1 MSVIR
6 VMDSNLSNKI
16 AAGEVVERLMNVV
29 KELVENS
36 IDAKATEIK
45 IDLIESGIK
54 EIKVTDNGSG
64 MDKDDITNCLLRHA
78 TSKIYDDDDLFD
90 IGTLGFRGEAI
101 PSIASVSKMEI
112 TSSMGDVGT
121 KVYVEAG
128 EVVKAEN
135 ADARRGTIIKV
146 NNIFYNTPARLKY
159 LKSLYSELAN
169 IIDYVD
175 KMALSFPNIKFV
187 LTNDDKTLLTTEGKG
202 NLLKVINNIY
212 GLKVASKMLPFKASN
227 DNYEI
232 EGYLSYPEVNRSS
245 RNGIT
250 ILVNNRVIK
259 NYDLNKSIMESYH
272 TYLFKDKYPIVVLNI
287 KADSSLIDVN
297 VHPTKMDVKFSMI
310 DSLKDLI
317 FKTFSN
323 VLEKPTL
330 IPKYEDESK
339 PVNNKVDFVDNSI
352 KIEDVQTE
360 DIRLDFSEEKEV
372 SYEPTEKQFE
382 ISEEIPSY
390 EEPKEKFVMINPLAL
405 VHGTYI
411 IGENE
416 TGMYIIDQ
424 HAANER
430 INYEYYLKEMG
441 KETND
446 FVDLLIPIKMEL
458 SNVEYLKLKEH
469 FEVFKTLN
477 IGIEDF
483 GNNTIIIR
491 SHPCYLKKD
500 YVEESLRRIIEV
512 VLEMG
517 EFSKEKFVESAA
529 ITLACKMSI
538 KANDHISME
547 EMKTLI
553 ERLRETSNPFTCPHG
568 RPTIISFTKYE
579 LEKMFKR
586 VE

>member
-1 MSVIR
+1 MSIIK

-54 EIKVTDNGSG
+54 EIKVTDNGIG
-64 MDKDDITNCLLRHA
+64 MDKEDITKSLLRHA
-78 TSKIYDDDDLFD
+78 TSKIYNDDDLFD
-90 IGTLGFRGEAI
+90 ISTLGFRGEAI

-112 TSSMGDVGT
+112 TSSTGEVGT
-121 KVYVEAG
+121 KVYVIGG
-128 EVVKAEN
+128 EIEKIEN
-135 ADARRGTIIKV
+135 ADARRGTIVKV
-146 NNIFYNTPARLKY
+146 SNIFYNTPARLKY

-169 IIDYVD
+169 IVEYVD

-187 LTNDDKTLLTTEGKG
+187 LTNDEKNLLTTEGKG
-202 NLLKVINNIY
+202 NLLKVINSIY
-212 GLKVASKMLPFKASN
+212 GLKVASKMLPFKAHN
-227 DNYEI
+227 DDYEI

-259 NYDLNKSIMESYH
+259 NYDINKSIMESYH

-297 VHPTKMDVKFSMI
+297 VHPTKMDVKFSMM
-310 DSLKDLI
+310 DGLKELI
-317 FKTFSN
+317 YQTFSS

-330 IPKYEDESK
+330 IPKYDSST
-339 PVNNKVDFVDNSI
+339 PVNNKVDFKDNSI
-352 KIEDVQTE
+352 EIEEVVAE
-360 DIRLDFSEEKEV
+360 DIKLDFGEEKEIV
-372 SYEPTEKQFE
+372 YEPLFE
-382 ISEEIPSY
+382 VHENDIVEDN
-390 EEPKEKFVMINPLAL
+390 KEKFVMINPLAL

-430 INYEYYLKEMG
+430 INYEYYLKEMS
-441 KETND
+441 KETNE

-469 FEVFKTLN
+469 FDVFDKLN
-477 IGIEDF
+477 IGIEEF

-491 SHPCYLKKD
+491 RHPCYLKKD
-500 YVEESLRRIIEV
+500 YVEESLRKIIEV

-517 EFSKEKFVESAA
+517 EFSKEKFVESAS

-538 KANDHISME
+538 KANEHISIE

>member
-1 MSVIR
+1 MSVIK

-128 EVVKAEN
+128 EVVKKEN

-250 ILVNNRVIK
+250 I
-259 NYDLNKSIMESYH
+259 
-272 TYLFKDKYPIVVLNI
+272 
-287 KADSSLIDVN
+287 
-297 VHPTKMDVKFSMI
+297 
-310 DSLKDLI
+310 
-317 FKTFSN
+317 
-323 VLEKPTL
+323 
-330 IPKYEDESK
+330 
-339 PVNNKVDFVDNSI
+339 
-352 KIEDVQTE
+352 
-360 DIRLDFSEEKEV
+360 
-372 SYEPTEKQFE
+372 
-382 ISEEIPSY
+382 
-390 EEPKEKFVMINPLAL
+390 
-405 VHGTYI
+405 
-411 IGENE
+411 
-416 TGMYIIDQ
+416 
-424 HAANER
+424 
-430 INYEYYLKEMG
+430 
-441 KETND
+441 
-446 FVDLLIPIKMEL
+446 
-458 SNVEYLKLKEH
+458 
-469 FEVFKTLN
+469 
-477 IGIEDF
+477 
-483 GNNTIIIR
+483 
-491 SHPCYLKKD
+491 
-500 YVEESLRRIIEV
+500 
-512 VLEMG
+512 
-517 EFSKEKFVESAA
+517 
-529 ITLACKMSI
+529 
-538 KANDHISME
+538 
-547 EMKTLI
+547 
-553 ERLRETSNPFTCPHG
+553 
-568 RPTIISFTKYE
+568 
-579 LEKMFKR
+579 
-586 VE
+586 

>member
-1 MSVIR
+1 MSVIK

-36 IDAKATEIK
+36 IDAEATEIK

-54 EIKVTDNGSG
+54 EIKVTDNGIG
-64 MDKDDITNCLLRHA
+64 MDKEDITKSLLRHA

-90 IGTLGFRGEAI
+90 ISTLGFRGEAI

-112 TSSMGDVGT
+112 ISSTGDVGT
-121 KVYVEAG
+121 KVYVVGG
-128 EVVKAEN
+128 EVEKIEN
-135 ADARRGTIIKV
+135 ADARRGTIVKV
-146 NNIFYNTPARLKY
+146 SNIFYNTPARLKY

-169 IIDYVD
+169 IVEYVD
-175 KMALSFPNIKFV
+175 KMALSFPDIKFV
-187 LTNDDKTLLTTEGKG
+187 LTNDDKNLLTTEGKG
-202 NLLKVINNIY
+202 NLLKVINSIY
-212 GLKVASKMLPFKASN
+212 GLKVASKMLPFKAHN
-227 DNYEI
+227 DDYEI

-259 NYDLNKSIMESYH
+259 NYDINKSIMESYH

-297 VHPTKMDVKFSMI
+297 VHPTKMDVKFSMM
-310 DSLKDLI
+310 DGLKELI
-317 FKTFSN
+317 YQTFSS

-330 IPKYEDESK
+330 IPKYDSST
-339 PVNNKVDFVDNSI
+339 PVNNKTDFKDNSI
-352 KIEDVQTE
+352 EVEEIKTE
-360 DIRLDFSEEKEV
+360 EIKLDFGEEQEIN
-372 SYEPTEKQFE
+372 YEPTEISFE
-382 ISEEIPSY
+382 VNDISTAY
-390 EEPKEKFVMINPLAL
+390 EEPKEKFIMINPLAL

-411 IGENE
+411 VGENE

-430 INYEYYLKEMG
+430 INYEYYLKEMA
-441 KETND
+441 KETNE

-469 FEVFKTLN
+469 FDVFEKLN

-500 YVEESLRRIIEV
+500 YVEESLRKIIEV

-517 EFSKEKFVESAA
+517 EFSKEKFVESAS

-538 KANDHISME
+538 KANEHISLE

>member
-54 EIKVTDNGSG
+54 EIKVTDNGCG
-64 MDKDDITNCLLRHA
+64 MDKEDIMNCLLRHA

-121 KVYVEAG
+121 KIYVEAG
-128 EVVKAEN
+128 EIVKVEN

-146 NNIFYNTPARLKY
+146 SNIFYNTPARLKY

-187 LTNDDKTLLTTEGKG
+187 LTNDDKNLLTTEGKG

-317 FKTFSN
+317 FKTFSS

-330 IPKYEDESK
+330 IPKYEEK
-339 PVNNKVDFVDNSI
+339 NTPVNNKVDFVDNSI
-352 KIEDVQTE
+352 KIEDVHME
-360 DIRLDFSEEKEV
+360 DIKLDFSENEV
-372 SYEPTEKQFE
+372 SYEPTERLFE
-382 ISEEIPSY
+382 VSEDLPSY

-469 FEVFKTLN
+469 FDVFKTLN

-483 GNNTIIIR
+483 GNNTVIIR

-553 ERLRETSNPFTCPHG
+553 ERLRETKNPFTCPHG